1 MLFRIVVGLVCI
13 VLFALSP
20 IEVHGQGAVGSLRR
34 LLESGRV
41 PADRQGTILEMIC
54 TRGEPDDL
62 AAVFQLLD
70 RPGALT
76 PAMKRK
82 VLELLADAAT
92 TRKVKPSGD
101 LSSLAKLV
109 ESAEA
114 AKDRRLQAAAIRL
127 AAVWKLSAI

>member
-13 VLFALSP
+13 VSFALSP
-20 IEVHGQGAVGSLRR
+20 IQAYGQGAVGSLRR

-41 PADRQGTILEMIC
+41 PAERQGTILEMIC

-62 AAVFQLLD
+62 AAVLQMLD
-70 RPGALT
+70 KPGALT

-101 LSSLAKLV
+101 LVFLWSPGIEKDKLA
-109 ESAEA
+109 
-114 AKDRRLQAAAIRL
+114 R
-127 AAVWKLSAI
+127 